1 MGKLPN
7 ILKSIY
13 KIHPTAVG
21 CGVCYWAKRRDLF
34 HYSCHQFLNWWPQQ
48 STGLL
53 HLMVQ
58 IPLLFPGQKI
68 TPIRLD
74 GLRWREGGIC
84 YTIVATSF

>member
-58 IPLLFPGQKI
+58 IPLLFSWAKNNTHPFGWV
-68 TPIRLD
+68 LFF
-74 GLRWREGGIC
+74 GGEGGI
-84 YTIVATSF
+84 